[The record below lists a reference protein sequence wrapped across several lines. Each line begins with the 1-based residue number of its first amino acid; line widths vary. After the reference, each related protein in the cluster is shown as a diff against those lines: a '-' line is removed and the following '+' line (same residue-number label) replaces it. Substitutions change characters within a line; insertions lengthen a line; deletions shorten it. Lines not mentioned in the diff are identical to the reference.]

1 MHTSVTSNPFRRI
14 TGVLF
19 LTLAL
24 GLAYLAGLLSSTI
37 AQPAVRA
44 SDPESNA
51 VFAQA
56 WQLIDSKF
64 YGTLP
69 TTQTRTYAAIRG
81 MLGSLNDSYT
91 VLIEPP
97 AARLETDE
105 LRGTFGGIG
114 ADVRRDANGNTLLTP
129 YPDGPSAQAGAL
141 EGDQLIAI
149 NGLLV
154 LPEQHID
161 EIRTRL
167 RGEAGATLRL
177 SLRRVDQQF
186 DIDVV
191 LADIAPPSVL
201 WRMLENT
208 SAIGYVSVRLF
219 TDRTAEDTQRA
230 IDDLRTQGARQLV
243 LDLRDNGGGLLQS
256 AVDVA
261 GHFVDGLIMTQ
272 VHRDGTRQEYL
283 ASITGNARDLPLVV
297 LVNHSTASASE
308 IVAGALRDR
317 RAAALIGEQTYG
329 KGSVQ
334 NIFPLLDGSS
344 LHVTTAIWF
353 TPNEQPFSGV
363 GLAPDIVVVPS
374 EEDRAAGRDPVLEQA
389 IAYLQT
395 QQP

>member
-1 MHTSVTSNPFRRI
+1 VTSNPFRRI

-19 LTLAL
+19 LSLAL
-24 GLAYLAGLLSSTI
+24 GLAYLAGLLSSTV
-37 AQPAVRA
+37 AQPAARA
-44 SDPESNA
+44 SDPDANA
-51 VFAQA
+51 LFAQA
-56 WQLIDSKF
+56 WQLVEGKF

-69 TTQTRTYAAIRG
+69 TTQTRAYAAIRG
-81 MLGSLNDSYT
+81 MLDSLNDPYT

-97 AARLETDE
+97 AAKLETDE

-114 ADVRRDANGNTLLTP
+114 ADLRRDANANTLLSP
-129 YPDGPSAQAGAL
+129 YPDGPAAQAGVL

-154 LPEQHID
+154 LPEQNID
-161 EIRTRL
+161 ELRTRL
-167 RGEAGATLRL
+167 RGDVGAAIRL
-177 SLRRVDQQF
+177 SLRRNDQQF
-186 DIDVV
+186 DVDVT
-191 LADIAPPSVL
+191 LAEITPPSVL
-201 WRMLENT
+201 WRMLDNAP
-208 SAIGYVSVRLF
+208 AIGYVSVRLF
-219 TDRTAEDTQRA
+219 TDRTAGDTQHA

-272 VHRDGTRQEYL
+272 VHRDGTRQEFA
-283 ASITGNARDLPLVV
+283 ASATGHARDLPLVV

-317 RAAALIGEQTYG
+317 RQAPLIGEQTYG

-334 NIFPLLDGSS
+334 NIFPLLDGAS
-344 LHVTTAIWF
+344 LHVTTAVWF

-374 EEDRAAGRDPVLEQA
+374 AEDRAAGRDPVLEQA
-389 IAYLQT
+389 IAYLS